1 MRLISQDC
9 GVDIPY
15 EMSALI
21 IKDFGSKAVIFASSM
36 FFREKT
42 FVLASYPSAEKA
54 LKVMKNLRKVFSK
67 APDYGD
73 EYFEDLVFQF
83 PKDDEV

>member
-1 MRLISQDC
+1 MRLISQNCD
-9 GVDIPY
+9 VDIPY
-15 EMSALI
+15 EMTALI
-21 IKDFGSKAVIFASSM
+21 IKDFGSKAVIFVSSM
-36 FFREKT
+36 LFREET
-42 FVLASYPSAEKA
+42 LVLASYPSAEKA

-67 APDYGD
+67 APDNGD